1 MERPSSGTVKARR
14 HRPTPHSGAGR
25 KLHSGFG
32 GDADA
37 EILHLVGTW
46 DYDTSDIG
54 RYDLHTRNA
63 TAYFET
69 RAAAD
74 AAGMISLRPELRA
87 IRSALPGRVLL
98 AQRRPRA
105 TEAFGKN

>member
-1 MERPSSGTVKARR
+1 M
-14 HRPTPHSGAGR
+14 
-25 KLHSGFG
+25 
-32 GDADA
+32 
-37 EILHLVGTW
+37 
-46 DYDTSDIG
+46 SDID

-74 AAGMISLRPELRA
+74 AAVNDLVAAGIVRDQ
-87 IRSALPGRVLL
+87 IALPGRVLL
-98 AQRRPRA
+98 AQLRPRA